1 MMAVK
6 NHRIR
11 ALGIIRRSLQTD
23 YCHLNILIRPLY
35 RIYKREI
42 SLKCLLNDISR
53 ALYRINVSI

>member
-11 ALGIIRRSLQTD
+11 ALGIIGRSFQTD
-23 YCHLNILIRPLY
+23 YYHLDILIRPLY

-42 SLKCLLNDISR
+42 NLKCLLNDTLACIGSM
-53 ALYRINVSI
+53 